1 MRRLRGAG
9 LLILYPGR
17 RLASL
22 ACPGLWSCC
31 AFSACFYLFGER
43 CVLRGA
49 TELSPL
55 HKKNSVALWLR
66 EKICCSRKIKRLKAA
81 RIIAQRQVRG
91 NANGALGLRTNKIRP
106 VRTKEKKSVYSVRS
120 RKIENSVLK
129 NANQCSIAPRSCWR
143 ANASFAR
150 RLFILSGF
158 PKLRSPCSLRMGL
171 RK

>member
-1 MRRLRGAG
+1 M
-9 LLILYPGR
+9 
-17 RLASL
+17 
-22 ACPGLWSCC
+22 
-31 AFSACFYLFGER
+31 
-43 CVLRGA
+43 
-49 TELSPL
+49 SPL

-129 NANQCSIAPRSCWR
+129 NANQCSIAPRSCRR
-143 ANASFAR
+143 ANASFPRRGITNPLPGAATRFAR
-150 RLFILSGF
+150 LPRAMVLLRFQRVFLPFLGKVCLTRGDRIVAPPQKKFRGF
-158 PKLRSPCSLRMGL
+158 VAP
-171 RK
+171 